1 MLTVEKAVLQIMD
14 GTSDLCVLS
23 QKEMD
28 LNDPETR
35 GFLEKHMGRILAD
48 PAGHE
53 GQFWNDSG
61 FAATMQRYNIGE
73 IPFTEFAG
81 VVGSACYE
89 SFRQLDKAE
98 GADLVLAQFNQDGRS
113 LIALM
118 LLVFAAGLAFLLYPS
133 LWGAAVDQK
142 ISLNAQGFLN
152 RDATEPTIPEV
163 IVTIDSL
170 TEQEETRD
178 YPELWA
184 DMVRYNETIYTQGQ
198 AGLSCEYDYQK
209 PSFTLTQYGLAD
221 EVFGVISIP
230 AMELEMPIFLGATEQ
245 HMAAGAAHLS
255 QTSLPIGG
263 ENTNCV
269 IAGHRGYNG
278 ASYFRY
284 IDKLNVGDLVS
295 VTNLWETLTY
305 RVCEIKIIDPHDVTE
320 ILIQPG
326 RELLTLLTCHLW
338 HSGR

>member
-1 MLTVEKAVLQIMD
+1 M
-14 GTSDLCVLS
+14 
-23 QKEMD
+23 
-28 LNDPETR
+28 
-35 GFLEKHMGRILAD
+35 
-48 PAGHE
+48 
-53 GQFWNDSG
+53 
-61 FAATMQRYNIGE
+61 
-73 IPFTEFAG
+73 
-81 VVGSACYE
+81 
-89 SFRQLDKAE
+89 
-98 GADLVLAQFNQDGRS
+98 RS
-113 LIALM
+113 SKLRAFLIALM

-170 TEQEETRD
+170 TEQEKTRD

-209 PSFTLTQYGLAD
+209 PSFRLSDYGLGD

-245 HMAAGAAHLS
+245 HMADGAAHLS

-284 IDKLNVGDLVS
+284 IDKLKVGDLVS

-305 RVCEIKIIDPHDVTE
+305 RVCEIRIIDPHDVTE

-326 RELLTLLTCHLW
+326 RELLTLLTCHPYA
-338 HSGR
+338 SGGRQRYVVYCERVKSPEAQKS

>member
-1 MLTVEKAVLQIMD
+1 MRNSKLRA
-14 GTSDLCVLS
+14 
-23 QKEMD
+23 
-28 LNDPETR
+28 
-35 GFLEKHMGRILAD
+35 F
-48 PAGHE
+48 
-53 GQFWNDSG
+53 
-61 FAATMQRYNIGE
+61 
-73 IPFTEFAG
+73 
-81 VVGSACYE
+81 
-89 SFRQLDKAE
+89 
-98 GADLVLAQFNQDGRS
+98 

-152 RDATEPTIPEV
+152 RDETAPTIPDV
-163 IVTIDSL
+163 IVTVDSP
-170 TEQEETRD
+170 TESEETRD

-184 DMVRYNETIYTQGQ
+184 DMVRYNEAIYTQGQ

-209 PSFTLTQYGLAD
+209 PSFRLSDYGLGD

-245 HMAAGAAHLS
+245 HMADGAAHLS

-284 IDKLNVGDLVS
+284 IDKLKVGDMVS
-295 VTNLWETLTY
+295 ITNLWETLTY

-326 RELLTLLTCHLW
+326 RELLTLLTCHPYA
-338 HSGR
+338 SGGRQRYVVYCERVESPEAQKS

>member
-1 MLTVEKAVLQIMD
+1 MR
-14 GTSDLCVLS
+14 
-23 QKEMD
+23 
-28 LNDPETR
+28 R
-35 GFLEKHMGRILAD
+35 GKLRSLA
-48 PAGHE
+48 
-53 GQFWNDSG
+53 
-61 FAATMQRYNIGE
+61 
-73 IPFTEFAG
+73 
-81 VVGSACYE
+81 
-89 SFRQLDKAE
+89 LL
-98 GADLVLAQFNQDGRS
+98 LVL
-113 LIALM
+113 M
-118 LLVFAAGLAFLLYPS
+118 MFAAGLAIFLYPY
-133 LWGAAVDQK
+133 LWGAMVDRE

-152 RDATEPTIPEV
+152 RDETEPTIPDV
-163 IVTIDSL
+163 IVTIDSP
-170 TEQEETRD
+170 TESEETRD

-198 AGLSCEYDYQK
+198 AGLSCAYDYQK
-209 PSFTLTQYGLAD
+209 PSFRLTDYGLAD

-245 HMAAGAAHLS
+245 HMADGAAHLS

-284 IDKLNVGDLVS
+284 IGKLKVGDLVS

-305 RVCEIKIIDPHDVTE
+305 RVCEIKIIEPHDVTE

-326 RELLTLLTCHLW
+326 RELLTLLTCHPYA
-338 HSGR
+338 SGGRQRYVVYCERVESFPVSIP

>member
-1 MLTVEKAVLQIMD
+1 M
-14 GTSDLCVLS
+14 
-23 QKEMD
+23 
-28 LNDPETR
+28 
-35 GFLEKHMGRILAD
+35 
-48 PAGHE
+48 
-53 GQFWNDSG
+53 
-61 FAATMQRYNIGE
+61 
-73 IPFTEFAG
+73 
-81 VVGSACYE
+81 
-89 SFRQLDKAE
+89 
-98 GADLVLAQFNQDGRS
+98 RS
-113 LIALM
+113 SKLRAFLIALM

-170 TEQEETRD
+170 TKQEETRD

-184 DMVRYNETIYTQGQ
+184 DMVRYNETIYAQGQ
-198 AGLSCEYDYQK
+198 TGLSCAYDYQK
-209 PSFTLTQYGLAD
+209 PSFRLTDYGLSD

-230 AMELEMPIFLGATEQ
+230 VMELEMPIFLGATEQ
-245 HMAAGAAHLS
+245 HMADGAAHLS

-284 IDKLNVGDLVS
+284 IDKLKVGDLVS

-305 RVCEIKIIDPHDVTE
+305 RVCEIRIIDPHDVTE

-326 RELLTLLTCHLW
+326 RDLLTLLTCHPYA
-338 HSGR
+338 SGGRQRYVVYCERVESPEAKKS

>member
-1 MLTVEKAVLQIMD
+1 MRNSKLRA
-14 GTSDLCVLS
+14 
-23 QKEMD
+23 
-28 LNDPETR
+28 
-35 GFLEKHMGRILAD
+35 F
-48 PAGHE
+48 
-53 GQFWNDSG
+53 
-61 FAATMQRYNIGE
+61 
-73 IPFTEFAG
+73 
-81 VVGSACYE
+81 
-89 SFRQLDKAE
+89 
-98 GADLVLAQFNQDGRS
+98 

-152 RDATEPTIPEV
+152 RDETAPTIPDV
-163 IVTIDSL
+163 IVTVDSP
-170 TEQEETRD
+170 TESEETRD

-184 DMVRYNETIYTQGQ
+184 DMVLYNEAIYTQGQ

-245 HMAAGAAHLS
+245 HMADGAAHLS

-284 IDKLNVGDLVS
+284 IDKLKVGDLVS
-295 VTNLWETLTY
+295 VTNLWERLTY

-326 RELLTLLTCHLW
+326 RELLTLLTCHPYA
-338 HSGR
+338 SGGRQRYVVYCERVESSPVSIP

>member
-1 MLTVEKAVLQIMD
+1 MRNSKLRA
-14 GTSDLCVLS
+14 
-23 QKEMD
+23 
-28 LNDPETR
+28 
-35 GFLEKHMGRILAD
+35 F
-48 PAGHE
+48 
-53 GQFWNDSG
+53 
-61 FAATMQRYNIGE
+61 
-73 IPFTEFAG
+73 
-81 VVGSACYE
+81 
-89 SFRQLDKAE
+89 
-98 GADLVLAQFNQDGRS
+98 

-152 RDATEPTIPEV
+152 RDETAPTIPDV
-163 IVTIDSL
+163 IVTVDSP
-170 TEQEETRD
+170 TEPEETRD

-284 IDKLNVGDLVS
+284 IDKLKVGDLVS
-295 VTNLWETLTY
+295 VTNLWERLTY

-326 RELLTLLTCHLW
+326 RELLTLLTCHPYA
-338 HSGR
+338 SGGRQRYVVYCERVESSPVSIP

>member
-1 MLTVEKAVLQIMD
+1 MRNSKLRA
-14 GTSDLCVLS
+14 
-23 QKEMD
+23 
-28 LNDPETR
+28 
-35 GFLEKHMGRILAD
+35 F
-48 PAGHE
+48 
-53 GQFWNDSG
+53 
-61 FAATMQRYNIGE
+61 
-73 IPFTEFAG
+73 
-81 VVGSACYE
+81 
-89 SFRQLDKAE
+89 
-98 GADLVLAQFNQDGRS
+98 

-118 LLVFAAGLAFLLYPS
+118 LLVFDAGLAFLLYPS

-152 RDATEPTIPEV
+152 RDETAPTIPDV
-163 IVTIDSL
+163 IVTVDSP
-170 TEQEETRD
+170 TESEETRD

-184 DMVRYNETIYTQGQ
+184 DMVCYNEAIYTQGQ

-209 PSFTLTQYGLAD
+209 PSFRLSDYGLGD

-245 HMAAGAAHLS
+245 HMADGAAHLS

-284 IDKLNVGDLVS
+284 IDKLKVGDMVS
-295 VTNLWETLTY
+295 ITNLWETLTY

-326 RELLTLLTCHLW
+326 RELLTLLTCHPYA
-338 HSGR
+338 SGGKQRYVVFCERVESSPVSIP

>member
-1 MLTVEKAVLQIMD
+1 MR
-14 GTSDLCVLS
+14 
-23 QKEMD
+23 
-28 LNDPETR
+28 R
-35 GFLEKHMGRILAD
+35 GKLRSLA
-48 PAGHE
+48 
-53 GQFWNDSG
+53 
-61 FAATMQRYNIGE
+61 
-73 IPFTEFAG
+73 
-81 VVGSACYE
+81 
-89 SFRQLDKAE
+89 LL
-98 GADLVLAQFNQDGRS
+98 LVLF
-113 LIALM
+113 L
-118 LLVFAAGLAFLLYPS
+118 FAAGLAVFLYPY
-133 LWGAAVDQK
+133 LWGAMVDRE

-152 RDATEPTIPEV
+152 RAETAPTAEV
-163 IVTIDSL
+163 IVTIDSIEP
-170 TEQEETRD
+170 TAPENARA
-178 YPELWA
+178 YPKLWA

-198 AGLSCEYDYQK
+198 TGLSCAYDYQK
-209 PSFTLTQYGLAD
+209 PSFRLMDYGLED

-245 HMAAGAAHLS
+245 HMADGAAHLS

-284 IDKLNVGDLVS
+284 IDKLKVGDLVS

-326 RELLTLLTCHLW
+326 RELLTLLTCHPYA
-338 HSGR
+338 SGGRQRYVVYCERVESSPVSIP

>member
-1 MLTVEKAVLQIMD
+1 MRNGKLRA
-14 GTSDLCVLS
+14 
-23 QKEMD
+23 
-28 LNDPETR
+28 
-35 GFLEKHMGRILAD
+35 F
-48 PAGHE
+48 
-53 GQFWNDSG
+53 
-61 FAATMQRYNIGE
+61 
-73 IPFTEFAG
+73 
-81 VVGSACYE
+81 
-89 SFRQLDKAE
+89 
-98 GADLVLAQFNQDGRS
+98 

-118 LLVFAAGLAFLLYPS
+118 LLVFAAGLFSVLSPY
-133 LWGAAVDQK
+133 LWGAIVDRE

-152 RDATEPTIPEV
+152 RDKTAPTIPEV
-163 IVTIDSL
+163 IVTIDSP
-170 TEQEETRD
+170 TEPEEARA
-178 YPELWA
+178 YPKLWA

-209 PSFTLTQYGLAD
+209 PSFRLSDYGLED

-230 AMELEMPIFLGATEQ
+230 TMELEMPIFLGATEQ
-245 HMAAGAAHLS
+245 HMAEGAAHLS

-326 RELLTLLTCHLW
+326 RELLTLLTCHPYA
-338 HSGR
+338 SGGRQRYVVYCERVESPEAQKS

>member
-1 MLTVEKAVLQIMD
+1 MRNSKLRA
-14 GTSDLCVLS
+14 
-23 QKEMD
+23 
-28 LNDPETR
+28 
-35 GFLEKHMGRILAD
+35 F
-48 PAGHE
+48 
-53 GQFWNDSG
+53 
-61 FAATMQRYNIGE
+61 
-73 IPFTEFAG
+73 
-81 VVGSACYE
+81 
-89 SFRQLDKAE
+89 
-98 GADLVLAQFNQDGRS
+98 

-152 RDATEPTIPEV
+152 RDETAPTIPDV
-163 IVTIDSL
+163 IVTVDSP
-170 TEQEETRD
+170 TESEETRD

-184 DMVRYNETIYTQGQ
+184 DMVRYNEAIYTQGQ

-245 HMAAGAAHLS
+245 HMAEGAAHLS

-263 ENTNCV
+263 TNTNSV

-284 IDKLNVGDLVS
+284 IDKLKVGDAVYI
-295 VTNLWETLTY
+295 TNLWERLTY

-326 RELLTLLTCHLW
+326 RELLTLLTCHPYA
-338 HSGR
+338 SGGRQRYVVYCERVESSPVSIP

>member
-1 MLTVEKAVLQIMD
+1 MRNSKLRA
-14 GTSDLCVLS
+14 
-23 QKEMD
+23 
-28 LNDPETR
+28 
-35 GFLEKHMGRILAD
+35 F
-48 PAGHE
+48 
-53 GQFWNDSG
+53 
-61 FAATMQRYNIGE
+61 
-73 IPFTEFAG
+73 
-81 VVGSACYE
+81 
-89 SFRQLDKAE
+89 
-98 GADLVLAQFNQDGRS
+98 

-170 TEQEETRD
+170 TEQEKTRD

-209 PSFTLTQYGLAD
+209 PSFRLSDYGLGD

-284 IDKLNVGDLVS
+284 IDKLKVGDAVYI
-295 VTNLWETLTY
+295 TNLWGRLTY
-305 RVCEIKIIDPHDVTE
+305 QVCEIKIIAPHDVTE
-320 ILIQPG
+320 ILIQPE
-326 RELLTLLTCHLW
+326 RELLTLLTCHPYA
-338 HSGR
+338 SGGRQRYVVFCERVESSPVSIP

>member
-1 MLTVEKAVLQIMD
+1 MRNSNLRA
-14 GTSDLCVLS
+14 
-23 QKEMD
+23 
-28 LNDPETR
+28 
-35 GFLEKHMGRILAD
+35 F
-48 PAGHE
+48 
-53 GQFWNDSG
+53 
-61 FAATMQRYNIGE
+61 
-73 IPFTEFAG
+73 
-81 VVGSACYE
+81 
-89 SFRQLDKAE
+89 
-98 GADLVLAQFNQDGRS
+98 

-152 RDATEPTIPEV
+152 RDVTEPTIPEV

-245 HMAAGAAHLS
+245 HMADGAAHLS

-284 IDKLNVGDLVS
+284 IDKLKVGDLVS

-305 RVCEIKIIDPHDVTE
+305 RVCEIRIIDPHDVTE

-326 RELLTLLTCHLW
+326 RDLLTLLTCHPYA
-338 HSGR
+338 SGGRQRYVVYCERVESPEAKKS

>member
-1 MLTVEKAVLQIMD
+1 MRNSKLRA
-14 GTSDLCVLS
+14 
-23 QKEMD
+23 
-28 LNDPETR
+28 
-35 GFLEKHMGRILAD
+35 F
-48 PAGHE
+48 
-53 GQFWNDSG
+53 
-61 FAATMQRYNIGE
+61 
-73 IPFTEFAG
+73 
-81 VVGSACYE
+81 
-89 SFRQLDKAE
+89 
-98 GADLVLAQFNQDGRS
+98 

-152 RDATEPTIPEV
+152 RDETAPTIPDV
-163 IVTIDSL
+163 IVTVDSP
-170 TEQEETRD
+170 TESEETRD

-184 DMVRYNETIYTQGQ
+184 DMVRYNEAIYTQGQ

-245 HMAAGAAHLS
+245 HMADGAAHLS

-284 IDKLNVGDLVS
+284 IDKLKVGDMVS
-295 VTNLWETLTY
+295 ITNLWETLTY

-326 RELLTLLTCHLW
+326 RELLTLLTCHPYA
-338 HSGR
+338 SGGKQRYVVFCERVESSPVSIP